1 MSEFVQFFFNGL
13 VTGSIL
19 AIAAVGISLVYGVLK
34 IVNFAG
40 GDFMTFAAFISV
52 FLSVTEHVPI
62 IISGVIAISATILL
76 GLGFEWLL
84 LKRLRKSNAGTLAL
98 FLTAFGISLIL
109 RQLIL
114 IVFGSQARQY
124 DINQV
129 KTYEV
134 FGALIPRA
142 QLIVLICASLT
153 IVALGLVMA
162 KTNIGKDMRAYSDN
176 PSLASISGINVA
188 RIVIAVWVI
197 NGIVSALAGIF
208 QGVVQGS
215 FTSNM
220 GWSLLLPIFAAVVLG
235 TIGDVY
241 GALLGGMTLGLAMEL
256 SQLPIFFGG
265 VPSSYKPVVAF
276 AALAVVL
283 VVRPEGLL
291 GVKARKI

>member
-1 MSEFVQFFFNGL
+1 MSEFVQFLFNGL

-19 AIAAVGISLVYGVLK
+19 AIAAVGITLVYGVLK

-40 GDFMTFAAFISV
+40 GDFMTYAAFIAV
-52 FLSVTEHVPI
+52 FLSVSHHWPL
-62 IISGVIAISATILL
+62 VIAGAVAIGATIIL
-76 GLGFEWLL
+76 GLGFEWVL
-84 LKRLRKSNAGTLAL
+84 LKRLRKSKAGTLAL
-98 FLTAFGISLIL
+98 FLTAFGFSLTL
-109 RQLIL
+109 RQIIL
-114 IVFGSQARQY
+114 MIFGSEARQFN
-124 DINQV
+124 INQV
-129 KTYEV
+129 KTYG
-134 FGALIPRA
+134 FLGALIPRD

-153 IVALGLVMA
+153 IVALGLLMS

-176 PSLASISGINVA
+176 PSLASVSGINVN
-188 RIVIAVWVI
+188 RIVIAVWII

-208 QGVVQGS
+208 QGAVQGS

-241 GALLGGMTLGLAMEL
+241 GALLGGMTLGLVMEL

-276 AALAVVL
+276 AALAIVL

-291 GVKARKI
+291 GVKVRHI

>member
-1 MSEFVQFFFNGL
+1 
-13 VTGSIL
+13 
-19 AIAAVGISLVYGVLK
+19 
-34 IVNFAG
+34 
-40 GDFMTFAAFISV
+40 
-52 FLSVTEHVPI
+52 
-62 IISGVIAISATILL
+62 
-76 GLGFEWLL
+76 
-84 LKRLRKSNAGTLAL
+84 
-98 FLTAFGISLIL
+98 
-109 RQLIL
+109 
-114 IVFGSQARQY
+114 
-124 DINQV
+124 
-129 KTYEV
+129 
-134 FGALIPRA
+134 
-142 QLIVLICASLT
+142 
-153 IVALGLVMA
+153 
-162 KTNIGKDMRAYSDN
+162 MRAYSDN

-283 VVRPEGLL
+283 IVRPEGLL